1 MTIVAFKAVHIA
13 ALLLWCAGL
22 LALPLVLERH
32 HSDEGQ
38 GRYARLRR
46 FTHYGYIAVVTPA
59 AVLAIAA
66 GTALVWMRDAFVPW
80 MFVKLLAVGALVAIH
95 VYVGHTVLLMS
106 ERRGAHTPAP
116 MWPVALAAG
125 IVMLV
130 ILLLVLGKPALP
142 DNAPDWLRTPRYRP
156 LPFDA
161 TPN

>member
-1 MTIVAFKAVHIA
+1 MTIVAFKALHIA

-32 HSDEGQ
+32 RSDESQ
-38 GRYARLRR
+38 ARYARLRL

-66 GTALVWMRDAFVPW
+66 GTALIWMRGVFVPW
-80 MFVKLLAVGALVAIH
+80 MFVKLLAVGALVALH
-95 VYVGHTVLLMS
+95 VFVGHTVLLMS
-106 ERRGAHTPAP
+106 ERRGAHTPPP
-116 MWPVALAAG
+116 MWPVVLAAG
-125 IVMLV
+125 IVMLA
-130 ILLLVLGKPALP
+130 ILLLVLGKPVLP
-142 DNAPDWLRTPRYRP
+142 DLAPDWLRTPRYRS